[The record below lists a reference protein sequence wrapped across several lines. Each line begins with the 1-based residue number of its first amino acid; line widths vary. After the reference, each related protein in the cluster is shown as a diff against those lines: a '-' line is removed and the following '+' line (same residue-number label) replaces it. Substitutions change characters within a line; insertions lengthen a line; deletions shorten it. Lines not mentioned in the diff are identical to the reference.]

1 MSGKEKIIAKIIES
15 AENSRNNTIFEAKEK
30 IKQIKADTKIYIE
43 ALNKKTDL
51 EISEMQKSVSS
62 RRKSVADLDVKKLI
76 LQSKHTVLDKAFV
89 EAENKVLKMA
99 DKEYKAFLKKLITTY
114 AENGDKVLFSE
125 NDKKKI
131 DKTYVEEISKI
142 GGIKLDYDFSD
153 SFNGGIIL
161 QSKNC
166 NKNLTLK
173 TLFSQVREKA
183 ESEIANILF

>member
-125 NDKKKI
+125 KDKKKI
-131 DKTYVEEISKI
+131 DKTFVEEISKI
-142 GGIKLDYDFSD
+142 CGIKLDYDFSD
-153 SFNGGIIL
+153 SFSGGIIL